1 MGVKA
6 MALTPPGW
14 LLQAGALGGELW
26 GMILR
31 RPPLLSREKIKEITA
46 GDWICSS
53 AKIRAELKWA
63 PEVPLQEGIR
73 RTAAWYREVGWV

>member
-1 MGVKA
+1 MGIR
-6 MALTPPGW
+6 ALALRPPTW
-14 LLQAGALGGELW
+14 LLHVGAIGGELW

-53 AKIRAELKWA
+53 AKIRAELEWA
-63 PEVPLQEGIR
+63 PQVTLGDGLR
-73 RTAAWYREVGWV
+73 RTAAWYREAGWV